1 MHLLRTV
8 TLFKPSTGTL
18 PQRLLALCSTST
30 VPEYVLLAA
39 RLEGTAHVPVVT
51 RIGEQSRVQR

>member
-1 MHLLRTV
+1 MQLLRTV
-8 TLFKPSTGTL
+8 TRLKPCTATL
-18 PQRLLALCSTST
+18 PQRLLSLCSTST

-39 RLEGTAHVPVVT
+39 RLEGSAHVPVVT